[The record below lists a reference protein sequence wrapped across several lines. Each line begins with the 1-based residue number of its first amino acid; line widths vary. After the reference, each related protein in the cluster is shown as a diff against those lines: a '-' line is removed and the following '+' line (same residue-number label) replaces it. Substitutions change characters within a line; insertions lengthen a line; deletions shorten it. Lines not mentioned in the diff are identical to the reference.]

1 VPRAPELGLR
11 PCLAVPLLE
20 RDGKNA
26 PAGHRLSCPL
36 QDVDELLSGHVQQH
50 CVGQHRVVRSAEVVR
65 TDVEQPCLVTG
76 RPQHL
81 DERQGSVGAQAADPT
96 QPNLRQVHLIHVELH
111 AELRE
116 LGFDVAPGQMGEN
129 ILTAGVELLGL
140 PRDTLLQLGEHALV
154 QVTGLRN
161 PCAQIDA
168 LRPGLLKAVI
178 GRDQNGDVVRKAGVM
193 AIVVH
198 GGPVRPGGSIQVRLP
213 TGPHHALERV

>member
-1 VPRAPELGLR
+1 MLTDHGVVV
-11 PCLAVPLLE
+11 AVS
-20 RDGKNA
+20 RDGE
-26 PAGHRLSCPL
+26 HRFSKT
-36 QDVDELLSGHVQQH
+36 VTDEITLLPGLGVQGDAH
-50 CVGQHRVVRSAEVVR
+50 LGSTVQHRSRV
-65 TDVEQPCLVTG
+65 
-76 RPQHL
+76 
-81 DERQGSVGAQAADPT
+81 AADPT

-168 LRPGLLKAVI
+168 FRPGLLKAVI

-198 GGPVRPGGSIQVRLP
+198 GGPVRPGGSIQVRRP